1 MSGNLSTTLIISG
14 VVLAIGVTFLLVFL
28 PMLTKPETDLWLGD
42 GIFKVTVASTQTARE
57 QGLSGKSELDADHA
71 LLMVFPSEDQWGIW
85 MKNMNFP
92 IDIVWMN
99 KGKKVVYIQK
109 NAPFDNQTTIYKP
122 EKSALYVVELPA
134 GTTSKKSIMVG
145 ETAIFQI
152 NSEATN

>member
-1 MSGNLSTTLIISG
+1 
-14 VVLAIGVTFLLVFL
+14 
-28 PMLTKPETDLWLGD
+28 MLTKPETDLWLGD